1 MGSRPHRR
9 TAITVGI
16 AVILLAVGAGCS
28 GGVEAG
34 SDPTGLIAG
43 TSFIEWEAL
52 PPAAQQVRP
61 PEGRGGGRGA
71 AVVLPGSEP
80 RRLLI
85 AVWHN
90 ACEPAVEIA
99 APSRDDP
106 LRLAVRI
113 ADAETGCAEVLR
125 IWPIEVRLTRDLD
138 PAAVVLEVTDLR
150 PPPLTDALGE
160 AELSLRARALRR
172 ACDRFSGGE
181 GCPSLP
187 LCVDE
192 DADPELVAALEEVF
206 PAGVLLVESVPGPG
220 LATTALGL
228 GCQVLTL
235 ESEIR
240 DLSDA
245 VVGFNV
251 WVGTTA
257 HTYWF
262 RKQDEGWVDVSP
274 QDVGVTDTTVI
285 T

>member
-1 MGSRPHRR
+1 MGSRPQRG

-16 AVILLAVGAGCS
+16 AAILLTVGAGCS

-34 SDPTGLIAG
+34 RDPTGLIVG

-61 PEGRGGGRGA
+61 PEGLGGGRGV
-71 AVVLPGSEP
+71 AVILPGSES

-90 ACEPAVEIA
+90 ACEPAVEVS
-99 APSRDDP
+99 APGEEVP

-113 ADAETGCAEVLR
+113 ADAETGCAEILKM
-125 IWPIEVRLTRDLD
+125 WPVEVRLTRDVD
-138 PAAVVLEVTDLR
+138 PGAVVLEVTDLR
-150 PPPLTDALGE
+150 PLSFADAIGE
-160 AELSLRARALRR
+160 AEWTLRARALRR
-172 ACDRFSGGE
+172 ACDRFSGSE
-181 GCPSLP
+181 GCPPLP

-192 DADPELVAALEEVF
+192 DADPESVAALGEVF
-206 PAGVLLVESVPGPG
+206 PAGVRVVADVPGPG
-220 LATTALGL
+220 LTTTAPGL
-228 GCQVLTL
+228 DCQILFV

-240 DLSDA
+240 YLSDA

-251 WVGTTA
+251 WYGTTA

-262 RKQDEGWVDVSP
+262 RRQDDGWVDVSP
-274 QDVGVTDTTVI
+274 EDVGVTDTTVI

>member
-1 MGSRPHRR
+1 MGSRPHRG
-9 TAITVGI
+9 TVITVGM
-16 AVILLAVGAGCS
+16 AAILLAVGGGCS
-28 GGVEAG
+28 GDVEAG
-34 SDPTGLIAG
+34 SNPTGLIAG

-61 PEGRGGGRGA
+61 PEGQGGGRGV

-99 APSRDDP
+99 APGQEDP

-113 ADAETGCAEVLR
+113 ADSETGCAEILK
-125 IWPIEVRLTRDLD
+125 IWPVEVRLTSDVD
-138 PAAVVLEVTDLR
+138 PGAVVLEVTDLR
-150 PPPLTDALGE
+150 PLSLADAIGE
-160 AELSLRARALRR
+160 AEWSLRARALRR

-181 GCPSLP
+181 GCPPLP

-192 DADPELVAALEEVF
+192 DADPEYVAALEEAF
-206 PAGVLLVESVPGPG
+206 LAGVLLVESVPGPG
-220 LATTALGL
+220 LTTTAPGL
-228 GCQVLTL
+228 DCQILTL

-240 DLSDA
+240 YLSDA

-251 WVGTTA
+251 WDGTTA

-262 RKQDEGWVDVSP
+262 RRQDDGWVDVSP
-274 QDVGVTDTTVI
+274 EDVGVTDTTTI

>member
-1 MGSRPHRR
+1 MGSRLRR
-9 TAITVGI
+9 GTAVTAGI
-16 AVILLAVGAGCS
+16 AVILLAAGAGCS
-28 GGVEAG
+28 GGVETG

-43 TSFIEWEAL
+43 MSFIEWEAL
-52 PPAAQQVRP
+52 PLAAQQVRP
-61 PEGRGGGRGA
+61 PEGQAGGRGV
-71 AVVLPGSEP
+71 AVILPGSEP

-99 APSRDDP
+99 APGQEDP

-113 ADAETGCAEVLR
+113 ADAETGCAELLKM
-125 IWPIEVRLTRDLD
+125 WPVEVRLTREVD
-138 PAAVVLEVTDLR
+138 PGAVVVDVTDLR
-150 PPPLTDALGE
+150 PLSLADSLGE
-160 AELSLRARALRR
+160 AERNLRARALRR
-172 ACDRFSGGE
+172 ACDRFSGSE
-181 GCPSLP
+181 GCPPLP

-192 DADPELVAALEEVF
+192 DADPEYVAALEEVF
-206 PAGVLLVESVPGPG
+206 PAGVLLVADVPGPG
-220 LATTALGL
+220 LTTTAPGL
-228 GCQVLTL
+228 DCQVLVV

-240 DLSDA
+240 YLSDA

-251 WVGTTA
+251 WVGTRS

-274 QDVGVTDTTVI
+274 EDVGVTDTTVI

>member
-1 MGSRPHRR
+1 MGNRLRRR
-9 TAITVGI
+9 TAVTAGI
-16 AVILLAVGAGCS
+16 AAILLAVGAGCS

-34 SDPTGLIAG
+34 SDPTGLIAS

-52 PPAAQQVRP
+52 PPAAQQVWP
-61 PEGRGGGRGA
+61 PEGQAGGRGV
-71 AVVLPGSEP
+71 AVVLPGSES

-90 ACEPAVEIA
+90 ACKPAVEIA

-106 LRLAVRI
+106 LHLAVRI
-113 ADAETGCAEVLR
+113 ADAETGCAEPLKM
-125 IWPIEVRLTRDLD
+125 WPVEVRLTRDVD
-138 PAAVVLEVTDLR
+138 PAAVVLDVTDLR
-150 PPPLTDALGE
+150 PLSLADSLRE
-160 AELSLRARALRR
+160 AERGLRARALRR
-172 ACDRFSGGE
+172 ACDRFSGSE
-181 GCPSLP
+181 GCPPLP

-192 DADPELVAALEEVF
+192 DADPEYVAALEVVF
-206 PAGVLLVESVPGPG
+206 PAGVLLVADVPGPG
-220 LATTALGL
+220 LTTTAPGL
-228 GCQVLTL
+228 DCQVLTL

-240 DLSDA
+240 YLSDA
-245 VVGFNV
+245 AVGFNV

-274 QDVGVTDTTVI
+274 EDVGVTDTTVI